1 MIDALVDAVVDA
13 GRGADAADAVD
24 DDHSNDADAGTF
36 LFLFCKL
43 DQTELRTGLKLDP
56 NH

>member
-1 MIDALVDAVVDA
+1 MINPLVDAVVDA
-13 GRGADAADAVD
+13 GRGADAGDAVD
-24 DDHSNDADAGTF
+24 DDHSNDAGAGTF

-56 NH
+56 KH